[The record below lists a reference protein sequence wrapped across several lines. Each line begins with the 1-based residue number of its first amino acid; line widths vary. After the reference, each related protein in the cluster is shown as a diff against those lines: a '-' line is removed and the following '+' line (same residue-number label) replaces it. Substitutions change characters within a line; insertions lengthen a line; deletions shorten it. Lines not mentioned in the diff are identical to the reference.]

1 MTSGQTTPPNKAA
14 LGTPSAGTQFTAQL
28 LEKGVLVIFNPKSG
42 QGDSAL
48 PELLDLLRA
57 RGIPLTERSLEGERP
72 MAEFVHDLE
81 EYAAVIGAGGDGT
94 VSALAYAMA
103 QHHTAIPL
111 LAFPAGT
118 ANLIA
123 LNLDIPDEP
132 QALLQLMLSG
142 HTLALDMGELE
153 TGDGRGDRKGF
164 AMLAGAGA
172 DASMIKESEGLK
184 KNFGTLAYVLA
195 AMRQIS
201 PPTTTFHIVADGQKR
216 TFTGIGVM
224 VANLGMANYRIPIT
238 ADISPSDGQFTVILL
253 KEGNILRLGANLLD
267 SLKAKFK
274 LGDPAFS
281 GNLETFTAREI
292 EVVAEDPFPLQFDG
306 EIHVETTPFKARVL
320 PQAVHFFTRQT
331 EGDLS
336 T

>member
-1 MTSGQTTPPNKAA
+1 MTAGQTTPPIRRSYGA
-14 LGTPSAGTQFTAQL
+14 QFTEEL
-28 LEKGVLVIFNPKSG
+28 LAKGVLVIFNPKSG
-42 QGDSAL
+42 QGSSAL
-48 PELLDLLRA
+48 PALLDLLRGQ
-57 RGIPLTERSLEGERP
+57 GIPLTERALEGQRP

-81 EYAAVIGAGGDGT
+81 DYAAVIGAGGDGT
-94 VSALAYAMA
+94 VSALAYAVA
-103 QHHTAIPL
+103 QSGVRVPL

-123 LNLDIPDEP
+123 LNLDIPDDP
-132 QALLQLMLSG
+132 QQLLQLMLSG
-142 HTLALDMGELE
+142 RTVELDLGELE
-153 TGDGRGDRKGF
+153 TGAGESRTRRGF

-172 DASMIKESEGLK
+172 DANMIKESEPLK
-184 KNFGTLAYVLA
+184 KNFGTMAYVLA
-195 AMRQIS
+195 AMRQMQ
-201 PPTTTFHIVADGQKR
+201 PPTTTFHLRADGQER

-224 VANLGMANYRIPIT
+224 IANLGMANYRLPIT

-281 GNLETFTAREI
+281 DNLETFTAREI
-292 EVVAEDPFPLQFDG
+292 EVVADEPFPLQFDG
-306 EIHVETTPFKARVL
+306 EMHTETTPFTARVL
-320 PQAVHFFTRQT
+320 PRAVSFFTMQS
-331 EGDLS
+331 EGDLE

>member
-1 MTSGQTTPPNKAA
+1 MRFMTSGQTTPPSI
-14 LGTPSAGTQFTAQL
+14 PSPGAQFTEAL
-28 LEKGVLVIFNPKSG
+28 LQKGVLVIFNPKSG
-42 QGDSAL
+42 QGDSSL

-57 RGIPLTERSLEGERP
+57 QGIPLTERALEGERP

-81 EYAAVIGAGGDGT
+81 DYAAVIGAGGDGT

-103 QHHTAIPL
+103 QRQARIPL

-123 LNLDIPDEP
+123 LNLAIPSEP
-132 QALLQLMLSG
+132 EALLQLMLSG
-142 HTLALDMGELE
+142 HTLALDLGELE
-153 TGDGRGDRKGF
+153 TGDGGERKGF

-172 DASMIKESEGLK
+172 DASMIKESEPLK
-184 KNFGTLAYVLA
+184 KNFGTMAYVLA
-195 AMRQIS
+195 AMRQIN
-201 PPTTTFHIVADGQKR
+201 PPTTTFHICADGQER

-238 ADISPSDGQFTVILL
+238 ADISPNDGQFTVILL

-281 GNLETFTAREI
+281 DNLETFTAREI

-306 EIHVETTPFKARVL
+306 EIHVERTPFKARVL
-320 PQAVHFFTRQT
+320 PQAVQFFTTQT
-331 EGDLS
+331 EGDLN

>member
-1 MTSGQTTPPNKAA
+1 MTSGQTTPPNMAA
-14 LGTPSAGTQFTAQL
+14 SGQRSAGAQFTETL
-28 LEKGVLVIFNPKSG
+28 LQKGVLVIFNPKSG
-42 QGDSAL
+42 QGDSSL

-57 RGIPLTERSLEGERP
+57 QGIPLTERALEGERP
-72 MAEFVHDLE
+72 MREFIHDLD

-103 QHHTAIPL
+103 QRSTQIPL

-142 HTLALDMGELE
+142 HTFALDLGELE
-153 TGDGRGDRKGF
+153 TGDGDRKGF

-172 DASMIKESEGLK
+172 DASMIKESEPLK
-184 KNFGTLAYVLA
+184 KNFGTMAYVMA
-195 AMRQIS
+195 AMRQIN
-201 PPTTTFHIVADGQKR
+201 PPTTTFHIVADGQPR

-238 ADISPSDGQFTVILL
+238 ADISPNDGQFTVILL

-281 GNLETFTAREI
+281 DNLETFTAREI

-320 PQAVHFFTRQT
+320 PQAVHFFTTQT
-331 EGDLS
+331 EKDLN